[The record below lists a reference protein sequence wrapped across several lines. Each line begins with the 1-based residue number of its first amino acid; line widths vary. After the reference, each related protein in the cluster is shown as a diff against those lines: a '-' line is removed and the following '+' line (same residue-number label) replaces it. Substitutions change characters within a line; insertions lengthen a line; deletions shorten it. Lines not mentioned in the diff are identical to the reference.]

1 MIVFCIGTGFIVA
14 VGVGVV
20 LTLGAGSTCF
30 VSIALIRKVG
40 DEKVKSAI
48 LIYTQPW

>member
-1 MIVFCIGTGFIVA
+1 MGTGFIVA
-14 VGVGVV
+14 VGVGSTVGV
-20 LTLGAGSTCF
+20 GAGSTCF